1 MARSRDISKVLSSNT
16 TLATDAEVA
25 ATYQTKATAGLVLLT
40 TASFTGVASVA
51 LPDNSFSTTYDH
63 YKIIYKFVTPDT
75 GSILFRL
82 RLAGTNAVGSNYN
95 YYDVFTTTAAG
106 PSRQGA
112 TDTAMFVGLHDSG
125 VVNRNNIVE
134 INVFNPFI
142 AMPTTFQGN
151 STNLTV
157 RGVQFNGDHTLST
170 SYDSAALV
178 FTGSSMSSGSYSL
191 YGFNK

>member
-1 MARSRDISKVLSSNT
+1 LQLSIN
-16 TLATDAEVA
+16 
-25 ATYQTKATAGLVLLT
+25 LVCV
-40 TASFTGVASVA
+40 SGVASIA
-51 LPDNSFSTTYDH
+51 LADNSFSTTYDH

-82 RLAGTNAVGSNYN
+82 RLAGTNAVGANYN
-95 YYDVFTTTAAG
+95 YYDVFTTAAAG

-112 TDTAMFVGLHDSG
+112 SNDTGMFVGLHDSG

-151 STNLTV
+151 STNLLV

-178 FTGSSMSSGSYSL
+178 FTGGNMSSGSFSL
-191 YGFNK
+191 YGFSK